1 MGFYSLSRSN
11 TALPASTNDFIT
23 IIGAAARTFRLIEA
37 SIGGMGT
44 ASAANELAIGRS
56 TNGTT
61 SGGAVT
67 NVPLQVNQ
75 VAAGFTNATTWTTQ
89 PTLGNV
95 LLRLPVNANG
105 GLYRWVRPPT
115 VDYVFLTTDQA
126 SFRPATGTSTVSF
139 HATVEEF

>member
-1 MGFYSLSRSN
+1 MGYYSLSRSN
-11 TALPASTNDFIT
+11 TALPASTNDFLT
-23 IIGAAARTFRLIEA
+23 VIGAASRTFRLIEV

-44 ASAANELAIGRS
+44 ASAANELAVARS

-75 VAAGFTNATTWTTQ
+75 VASGFTNATTWTTQ

-95 LLRLPVNANG
+95 ILRIPVNANG

-115 VDYVFLTTDQA
+115 IDFVFLTTD
-126 SFRPATGTSTVSF
+126 
-139 HATVEEF
+139 